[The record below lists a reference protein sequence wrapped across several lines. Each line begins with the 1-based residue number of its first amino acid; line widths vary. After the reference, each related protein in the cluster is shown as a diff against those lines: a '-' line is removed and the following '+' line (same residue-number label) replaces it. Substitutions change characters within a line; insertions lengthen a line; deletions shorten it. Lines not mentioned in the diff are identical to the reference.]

1 MMMLYVQL
9 DQSIEKFKPPRNAPL
24 ADIMKWEDEVSAM
37 IKKISQMTT
46 GGSALRE
53 YIRSEVRRMQLFR
66 FDLFCKYVSSS
77 PS

>member
-1 MMMLYVQL
+1 
-9 DQSIEKFKPPRNAPL
+9 
-24 ADIMKWEDEVSAM
+24 MKWEDEVSAM